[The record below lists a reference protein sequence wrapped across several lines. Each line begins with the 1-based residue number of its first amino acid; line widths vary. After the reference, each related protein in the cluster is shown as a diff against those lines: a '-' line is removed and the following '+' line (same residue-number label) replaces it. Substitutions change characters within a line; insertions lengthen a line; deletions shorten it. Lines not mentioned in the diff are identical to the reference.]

1 MTNKNLTFIVFL
13 VFGLFFISCEKK
25 QIEKT
30 AKDLKGTFRIT
41 EFNYWFKFYNTTTK
55 LNDSIRVQNVFDLK
69 NDKHTLEFFEPNNV
83 NTANFELGKK
93 DFKIG
98 LPEKRNA
105 YTKTFRG
112 VYKIEYGDLNKG
124 ALIDTFYYT
133 VTKDVF
139 TIVDISNKTTQFTQI
154 SGKPRI
160 PNIPL
165 PKRRYKLEEFSGENL
180 HLNGTPYLLN
190 DSCYYKAT
198 RLN

>member
-1 MTNKNLTFIVFL
+1 MTNRNHPFL
-13 VFGLFFISCEKK
+13 VLLVLSLFIISCEKQ

-41 EFNYWFKFYNTTTK
+41 EFNYWFKFYNTTLK
-55 LNDSIRVQNVFDLK
+55 RSDSIRVQNVFDLK
-69 NDKHTLEFFEPNNV
+69 NDIHTLEFFEPNNEKSV
-83 NTANFELGKK
+83 DFKLGKK
-93 DFKIG
+93 KVKIE

-105 YTKTFRG
+105 YTSSLRG
-112 VYKIEYGDLNKG
+112 VYKIQYADLNKA
-124 ALIDTFYYT
+124 ALVDTFYYT
-133 VTKDVF
+133 VTKDVL
-139 TIVDISNKTTQFTQI
+139 TIVDISVKTTQFTQI

-160 PNIPL
+160 PNFPL

-190 DSCYYKAT
+190 DSSYYKAT

>member
-1 MTNKNLTFIVFL
+1 MTNRNYSFLVFL
-13 VFGLFFISCEKK
+13 VLSILFISCEKK

-41 EFNYWFKFYNTTTK
+41 EFNYWFKFYNTSSK
-55 LNDSIRVQNVFDLK
+55 QNDSIRVQNVFDLK
-69 NDKHTLEFFEPNNV
+69 NDKHTLEFFEPNNENSV
-83 NTANFELGKK
+83 DFKLGKK
-93 DFKIG
+93 KVKIE
-98 LPEKRNA
+98 LPEKRSA
-105 YTKTFRG
+105 YTATLRG
-112 VYKIEYGDLNKG
+112 VYKIEYADLNKA

-133 VTKDVF
+133 VTKEVL
-139 TIVDISNKTTQFTQI
+139 TIVNISVKTTQFTQI

-160 PNIPL
+160 PNFPL

-190 DSCYYKAT
+190 DSCYYKAS

>member
-1 MTNKNLTFIVFL
+1 MTNRNHSFLVFL
-13 VFGLFFISCEKK
+13 VLSLLFISCEKK

-30 AKDLKGTFRIT
+30 AKNLKGTFRIT
-41 EFNYWFKFYNTTTK
+41 EFNYWFKFYNTTSK
-55 LNDSIRVQNVFDLK
+55 QNDSIRVQNVFDLK
-69 NDKHTLEFFEPNNV
+69 NDKHTLEFFEPNNENSV
-83 NTANFELGKK
+83 DFKLGKK
-93 DFKIG
+93 KVKIE

-105 YTKTFRG
+105 YTSTLRG
-112 VYKIEYGDLNKG
+112 VYKIEYADLNKA
-124 ALIDTFYYT
+124 ALVDTFYYT
-133 VTKDVF
+133 VTKDVMS
-139 TIVDISNKTTQFTQI
+139 IVDISTKTTQFTQI

-160 PNIPL
+160 PNFPL